1 MDKEKAK
8 TRIRQAYPELT
19 IETMEILGKGFDS
32 EAFLINKSYVFKFP
46 RHARAARNLYKE
58 VVVLKEINDKLPLK
72 VPEICFIGKAEKPNQ
87 LDFVGQEKIKGVPL
101 DAKILTTLTE
111 EQKNEIAKELAAFFK
126 TLHEIELSVSL
137 EGLEVDKKTKAAYE
151 YEVIQQA
158 AYPLLKKSVQQ
169 EIDEVYKRIL
179 QQNFNEK
186 KCLIHNDF
194 GASNVY
200 YDQKTNTI
208 CGLIDFGD
216 IAIYD
221 RDMEFICLLFDYE
234 EGFSQAFVHKM
245 LGYYGIEISNLQ
257 NKLDFIE
264 FYNQLENVYLG
275 KEFEIEELFVES
287 IAEIQNG
294 LNGYEENILVDDK
307 TIYYM

>member
-1 MDKEKAK
+1 MDKEQAK

-32 EAFLINKSYVFKFP
+32 EAFLINQSYVFKFP

-58 VVVLKEINDKLPLK
+58 VVVFKEINDKLPLK

-137 EGLEVDKKTKAAYE
+137 EGLEVDKNAKAAYE

-169 EIDEVYKRIL
+169 EIDEVYKESCNRIST
-179 QQNFNEK
+179 K
-186 KCLIHNDF
+186 K
-194 GASNVY
+194 NVSF
-200 YDQKTNTI
+200 T
-208 CGLIDFGD
+208 
-216 IAIYD
+216 
-221 RDMEFICLLFDYE
+221 M
-234 EGFSQAFVHKM
+234 
-245 LGYYGIEISNLQ
+245 
-257 NKLDFIE
+257 
-264 FYNQLENVYLG
+264 
-275 KEFEIEELFVES
+275 
-287 IAEIQNG
+287 
-294 LNGYEENILVDDK
+294 ILVLVMFIMIK
-307 TIYYM
+307 RQTPFAA

>member
-1 MDKEKAK
+1 MDKEQAK

-32 EAFLINKSYVFKFP
+32 EAFLINQSYVFKFP

-58 VVVLKEINDKLPLK
+58 AVVLKEINDKLPLK

-137 EGLEVDKKTKAAYE
+137 EGLEVDKKAKAAYE

-186 KCLIHNDF
+186 
-194 GASNVY
+194 NVSF
-200 YDQKTNTI
+200 T
-208 CGLIDFGD
+208 
-216 IAIYD
+216 
-221 RDMEFICLLFDYE
+221 M
-234 EGFSQAFVHKM
+234 
-245 LGYYGIEISNLQ
+245 
-257 NKLDFIE
+257 
-264 FYNQLENVYLG
+264 
-275 KEFEIEELFVES
+275 
-287 IAEIQNG
+287 
-294 LNGYEENILVDDK
+294 ILVLVMFIMIK
-307 TIYYM
+307 KQTLFAA

>member
-1 MDKEKAK
+1 MDKEQAK
-8 TRIRQAYPELT
+8 TRIRQTYPELT
-19 IETMEILGKGFDS
+19 IETVEFLGEGFDS
-32 EAFLINKSYVFKFP
+32 ETFLINQSYVFKFP

-58 VVVLKEINDKLPLK
+58 AIFLKEISDKLPLK
-72 VPEICFIGKAEKPNQ
+72 VPKICFIGKADEPNQ
-87 LDFVGQEKIKGVPL
+87 LNFVGQEKIEGVPL
-101 DAKILTTLTE
+101 DAEILMTLTE
-111 EQKNEIAKELAAFFK
+111 EQKDEIVKELAVFFK
-126 TLHEIELSVSL
+126 ALHEIELSSSI

-179 QQNFNEK
+179 QHDFDEK

-234 EGFSQAFVHKM
+234 EGFSQAFVHKI
-245 LGYYGIEISNLQ
+245 LRYYGIEINNLQ
-257 NKLDFIE
+257 NKLAFIE

-275 KEFEIEELFVES
+275 KEFGMEELFTES

-294 LNGYEENILVDDK
+294 LEGYEENILLDDK
-307 TIYYM
+307 TIFYM

>member
-1 MDKEKAK
+1 MDKEQAK

-32 EAFLINKSYVFKFP
+32 EAFLINQSYVFKFP

-111 EQKNEIAKELAAFFK
+111 EQKDEIAKELAAFFK

-151 YEVIQQA
+151 V
-158 AYPLLKKSVQQ
+158 
-169 EIDEVYKRIL
+169 
-179 QQNFNEK
+179 
-186 KCLIHNDF
+186 
-194 GASNVY
+194 
-200 YDQKTNTI
+200 
-208 CGLIDFGD
+208 
-216 IAIYD
+216 
-221 RDMEFICLLFDYE
+221 
-234 EGFSQAFVHKM
+234 
-245 LGYYGIEISNLQ
+245 
-257 NKLDFIE
+257 
-264 FYNQLENVYLG
+264 
-275 KEFEIEELFVES
+275 
-287 IAEIQNG
+287 
-294 LNGYEENILVDDK
+294 
-307 TIYYM
+307 

>member
-1 MDKEKAK
+1 M
-8 TRIRQAYPELT
+8 
-19 IETMEILGKGFDS
+19 
-32 EAFLINKSYVFKFP
+32 
-46 RHARAARNLYKE
+46 
-58 VVVLKEINDKLPLK
+58 
-72 VPEICFIGKAEKPNQ
+72 
-87 LDFVGQEKIKGVPL
+87 
-101 DAKILTTLTE
+101 TTLTE

-221 RDMEFICLLFDYE
+221 RE
-234 EGFSQAFVHKM
+234 
-245 LGYYGIEISNLQ
+245 
-257 NKLDFIE
+257 LDFIE